1 MQTDGQSQ
9 ADQACMRE
17 GASCSRARLWHR
29 RVLRCVLCC
38 AVLRR
43 VACVIEYNGR
53 VAGRRHSLP
62 QLKHPLEL
70 IHPYSLAE
78 ESGELINAYLPLPF
92 HLSRLQFIYAFFHFS
107 ILPLSSRVSS
117 SLVDLP
123 GTPESDATHTRQRPA
138 MSTTAK
144 LPSLAPK

>member
-9 ADQACMRE
+9 ADQAGHE
-17 GASCSRARLWHR
+17 GGRPLLQGKALASPLCCAM
-29 RVLRCVLCC
+29 CCAALCC
-38 AVLRR
+38 AVLRG
-43 VACVIEYNGR
+43 VACVVECNGR

-92 HLSRLQFIYAFFHFS
+92 HISRLQFRLC
-107 ILPLSSRVSS
+107 ILPLLYSS
-117 SLVDLP
+117 
-123 GTPESDATHTRQRPA
+123 TFIA
-138 MSTTAK
+138 
-144 LPSLAPK
+144 